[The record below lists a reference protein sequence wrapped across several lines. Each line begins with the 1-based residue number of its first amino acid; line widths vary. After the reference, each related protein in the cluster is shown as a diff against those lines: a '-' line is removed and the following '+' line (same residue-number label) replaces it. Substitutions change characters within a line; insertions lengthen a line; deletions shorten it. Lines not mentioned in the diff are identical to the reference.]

1 MPNLIPLFLFVL
13 QAEDWFKQGTSLL
26 VEVAGETV
34 NIKNPEQAEY
44 LRSRIE
50 HFLKPGEE
58 AQQERITHIA
68 SLAQELYGDAV
79 PKPVCKGVHVSGLGV
94 SDDF

>member
-1 MPNLIPLFLFVL
+1 M
-13 QAEDWFKQGTSLL
+13 
-26 VEVAGETV
+26 

-44 LRSRIE
+44 LRARID

-68 SLAQELYGDAV
+68 SLAKELYGDEV
-79 PKPVCKGVHVSGLGV
+79 PKPVCKGVHVSGVEV
-94 SDDF
+94 SGDLLSIRMGFLKYC